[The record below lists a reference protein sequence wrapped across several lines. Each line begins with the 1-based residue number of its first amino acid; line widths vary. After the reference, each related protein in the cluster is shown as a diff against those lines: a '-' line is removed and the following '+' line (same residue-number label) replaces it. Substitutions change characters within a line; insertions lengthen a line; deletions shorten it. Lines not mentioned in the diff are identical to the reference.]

1 MTSCSEPD
9 FKRLPNFYSPKL
21 MTLTSLLQL
30 VHKLQQ
36 DVKST
41 TCNKSVAFLTVC
53 GGKSELC
60 QCSYIGLFIRNPL
73 QDVSCVRTDPFFVT
87 VLSVIRHES

>member
-1 MTSCSEPD
+1 MTSCSKPD
-9 FKRLPNFYSPKL
+9 FGRVPNSYSSKL
-21 MTLTSLLQL
+21 MTLTSLLQRMN
-30 VHKLQQ
+30 KLQE

-41 TCNKSVAFLTVC
+41 TCKKSVAFLTVC